1 MKKKTVGS
9 FRKMKENREKIVMMT
24 TYDAPTAAL
33 AAASGVDILL
43 VGDSLAMTVLGF
55 QNTLALTLEE
65 SLHHAKSVRRGAPEA
80 FVIGDMPFLTFQT
93 GERDSLLNAGRYLQE
108 AGCNAVKLEGGAE
121 TAAIVARMVDC
132 GIPVVGHIG
141 LMPQRLLTSGGYH
154 VVGRNEEAA
163 ERVMAD
169 AKALEAAGAFMVVLE
184 CVPAALATEVTAALK
199 IPTIGIGAGVG
210 TDGQVQVVHDLL
222 GLFGDFLPRHAKRY
236 VNLGEQMST
245 AFKQYVQ
252 EVKNGTFPGPENSF

>member
-1 MKKKTVGS
+1 
-9 FRKMKENREKIVMMT
+9 
-24 TYDAPTAAL
+24 
-33 AAASGVDILL
+33 
-43 VGDSLAMTVLGF
+43 
-55 QNTLALTLEE
+55 
-65 SLHHAKSVRRGAPEA
+65 
-80 FVIGDMPFLTFQT
+80 
-93 GERDSLLNAGRYLQE
+93 
-108 AGCNAVKLEGGAE
+108 
-121 TAAIVARMVDC
+121 
-132 GIPVVGHIG
+132 
-141 LMPQRLLTSGGYH
+141 MPQRLLTSGGYH